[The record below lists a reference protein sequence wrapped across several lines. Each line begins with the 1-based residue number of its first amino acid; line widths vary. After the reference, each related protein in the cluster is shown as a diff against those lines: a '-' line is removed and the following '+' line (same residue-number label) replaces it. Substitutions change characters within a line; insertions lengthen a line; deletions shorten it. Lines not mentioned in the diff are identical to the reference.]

1 MSSYWQ
7 FWNHVCSSSDPRKL
21 TENSVLHTQ
30 RNTSSASATSAPASH
45 FQSRRRLR
53 RIFLE
58 GLLSNS
64 DIAQLSGKKRKPA
77 QHKPRKDISTYEDD
91 NRRGG
96 FKQLDDSI
104 GDTFV
109 SLVLDQYS

>member
-1 MSSYWQ
+1 MSSYGQ

-77 QHKPRKDISTYEDD
+77 QHKPQKDIST
-91 NRRGG
+91 
-96 FKQLDDSI
+96 
-104 GDTFV
+104 
-109 SLVLDQYS
+109 